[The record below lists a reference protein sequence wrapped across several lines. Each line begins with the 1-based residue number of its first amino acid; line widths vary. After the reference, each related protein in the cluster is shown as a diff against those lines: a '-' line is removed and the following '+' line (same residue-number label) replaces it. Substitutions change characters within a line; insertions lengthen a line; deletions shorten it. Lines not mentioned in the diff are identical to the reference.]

1 MGRFGLRSGGIEL
14 RLSDDDIRVLGLM
27 GELLASV
34 GQKDGDPAAERL
46 SVAAYPE
53 DGEAQADYDRYM
65 APELDEQRR
74 IDRAAVDSSLEE
86 ARGGQTSLENDEAG
100 SWLRVLNEA
109 RLVLAAR
116 LGIEEEGWGE
126 RDPMTPAMAFLLYLT
141 EVQDDLIGVLSHRLG
156 PPDPPGRRGRP
167 ST

>member
-34 GQKDGDPAAERL
+34 GQKDGDPAAGRL

-53 DGEAQADYDRYM
+53 DDEAQKDYERFM

-86 ARGGQTSLENDEAG
+86 ARRGEVSLSEHEAG
-100 SWLRVLNEA
+100 SWLTVLNEA

-141 EVQDDLIGVLSHRLG
+141 EIQDDLIRVLSRQIG
-156 PPDPPGRRGRP
+156 
-167 ST
+167 